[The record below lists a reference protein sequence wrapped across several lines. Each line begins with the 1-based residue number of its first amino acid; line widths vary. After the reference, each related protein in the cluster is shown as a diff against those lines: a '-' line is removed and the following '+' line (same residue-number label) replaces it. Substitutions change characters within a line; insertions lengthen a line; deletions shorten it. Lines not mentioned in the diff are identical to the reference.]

1 MLMDAAPLYR
11 GLRATLMAE
20 ISGGK
25 FPVGSGFPT
34 DYELCARFR
43 VSRHTVR
50 EALRS
55 LQDQGMLVRQPGSGT
70 TVTALPGTPHYVHT
84 IESLEQLY
92 SNARTAR
99 LAIRHIGWTRLGQRL
114 AAELER
120 PEGERWLQVSGLRT
134 IAEATQPQSWVDV
147 FVAERYGA
155 IRDEIVPDQPIH
167 QSLERRFDLQISAID
182 LRLSAFALPLAIAD
196 LLGSPPHSP
205 GLLIHRRYIIDS
217 GETVEMS
224 LSLQRG
230 DQYSPTMRFRRSKK
244 TDDHGTAPEPH
255 GLGRSAAHH
264 GKRGHHRPQSSRR

>member
-1 MLMDAAPLYR
+1 MDAAPLYR

-70 TVTALPGTPHYVHT
+70 TVTALPGAPHYVHT

-99 LAIRHIGWTRLGQRL
+99 LAIVTSAGRGL
-114 AAELER
+114 AS
-120 PEGERWLQVSGLRT
+120 V
-134 IAEATQPQSWVDV
+134 
-147 FVAERYGA
+147 
-155 IRDEIVPDQPIH
+155 
-167 QSLERRFDLQISAID
+167 
-182 LRLSAFALPLAIAD
+182 
-196 LLGSPPHSP
+196 SPPNW
-205 GLLIHRRYIIDS
+205 S
-217 GETVEMS
+217 GPRENAGC
-224 LSLQRG
+224 R
-230 DQYSPTMRFRRSKK
+230 
-244 TDDHGTAPEPH
+244 
-255 GLGRSAAHH
+255 
-264 GKRGHHRPQSSRR
+264 